1 MEGAGIWAVAA
12 PEDPTSGADGKGSGA
27 VERANGA
34 VVMVGSG
41 SDGMGGGED
50 ITLRANGPGPGSGQ
64 HLGFWTAGALG

>member
-1 MEGAGIWAVAA
+1 MEGAVIWVVAA
-12 PEDPTSGADGKGSGA
+12 PEDATSGADGKGSGA

-50 ITLRANGPGPGSGQ
+50 MIGTELPDTKVLGARVLPG
-64 HLGFWTAGALG
+64 LGRRQ